1 MSPAPDVPQEDVFAE
16 LSNRLYSTFQNVA
29 AAVQE
34 AFPTAAVEAKH
45 SSPLSKPDR
54 PPHCHADNFINMLS
68 HLTESL
74 TPDSVMWPHT
84 PSEADVVVE
93 HLRLTAEALAWGER
107 NDPYLFELFCE
118 RQVLSY
124 FVGALLTSR
133 TAPSVRLQLLQ
144 TMCILVQNARRET
157 SFYYLLSGSQL
168 NKLLTGQPELPNEE
182 CLAYFVALVKGVA
195 LRVDNETAPLL
206 LTHHPVQEP
215 GLEARSR
222 CIFPLFQQ
230 ATSMATHKDHM
241 ARTSARTAYLCLLRL
256 ENHQVRNAAMEVAH
270 AQLIPRLADSL
281 RASWASM
288 ALAVHRGEMDC
299 FRAALDLEEDTLAHI
314 GELLQLRMPE
324 LTEAVAS
331 VVVSGALLPR
341 LFAIAPHLK
350 PPTPRQYVDI
360 LQEFNPFDGQEPSQR
375 PPLSSTPSEMA
386 EEEHGSLPQL
396 LLAEP
401 WQPQSLQD
409 EISMPRWEDTDTT
422 HQPLKIALAVRAIVA
437 FVRAMR
443 QAEVCGIVMP
453 LLQLLLWPEVPT
465 AIITNIKVL
474 EDDVMSCEV
483 TRAFA
488 ELCAASAMEDLALT
502 TWAESEATNAVAMRL
517 QFWRQ
522 QLQGTSG
529 VQLCGIKDQAS
540 ISNPFRV
547 ALLAMMDGSG
557 PAGATMSPRRRI
569 GAASPNEPPGP
580 SAAVAAWAF
589 YEFRAALY
597 PEALEDVGLM
607 PKPKPR
613 PKPSRK
619 AQPKQESF
627 FGGAIAA
634 GLNWFWDDTTLSDL
648 QTAVSRAL
656 SGTSGCKDEDEEEEE
671 PRPRLESFMVAGLS
685 SENGL
690 VRRAQDA
697 LATAVIELGSGT
709 HKVRVLARVATDAS
723 AWLQESAGTVLAVAE
738 GHSKTESPSLTVST
752 AQSTPSEAMARYTPS
767 REGTAGTACSRE
779 EPSTAAETLLCAFF
793 EEWAQHQKDHQA
805 DTRRDSTDMLNNACA
820 CAESWFVKGHE
831 PARQAIRSLL
841 TLRRLLKELR
851 SQEEMMVDC
860 PSTEVLAVVAEERPT
875 TCPLEDVVVDVG
887 QRPAGL
893 PCTGPGNEQWSFVIH
908 PDALVI
914 QQAAD
919 WRGSMLRGSAQTP
932 MLCAPLW
939 RVSARPSSGDANLLR
954 LRICPGP
961 QLRSAP
967 SRGASPVASDR
978 LLSIR
983 FASSGD
989 RGKALAHLRE
999 GRAAALKRLLG
1010 QAAAF
1015 ARSAVD
1021 EAYADVTRIHN
1032 LLHRARLRR
1041 QGRDDAREE
1050 EVFIRGIC
1058 GSGPHSP

>member
-241 ARTSARTAYLCLLRL
+241 
-256 ENHQVRNAAMEVAH
+256 
-270 AQLIPRLADSL
+270 
-281 RASWASM
+281 
-288 ALAVHRGEMDC
+288 
-299 FRAALDLEEDTLAHI
+299 
-314 GELLQLRMPE
+314 
-324 LTEAVAS
+324 
-331 VVVSGALLPR
+331 
-341 LFAIAPHLK
+341 
-350 PPTPRQYVDI
+350 
-360 LQEFNPFDGQEPSQR
+360 
-375 PPLSSTPSEMA
+375 
-386 EEEHGSLPQL
+386 
-396 LLAEP
+396 
-401 WQPQSLQD
+401 
-409 EISMPRWEDTDTT
+409 
-422 HQPLKIALAVRAIVA
+422 
-437 FVRAMR
+437 
-443 QAEVCGIVMP
+443 
-453 LLQLLLWPEVPT
+453 
-465 AIITNIKVL
+465 
-474 EDDVMSCEV
+474 
-483 TRAFA
+483 
-488 ELCAASAMEDLALT
+488 DLALT